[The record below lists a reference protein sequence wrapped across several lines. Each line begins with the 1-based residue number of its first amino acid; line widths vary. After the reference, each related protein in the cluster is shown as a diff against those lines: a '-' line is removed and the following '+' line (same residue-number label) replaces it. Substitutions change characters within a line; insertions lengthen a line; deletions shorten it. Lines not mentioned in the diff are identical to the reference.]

1 MRCLATIFLPVL
13 LALLASCQRET
24 DVQRANREKILLIGN
39 VSDPKSLDLQLVSG
53 MIEAK
58 IISALFEGL
67 VTDHPSSD
75 TIMSPGAATSWES
88 NPDCTVWT
96 FHLRPGAKW
105 SDGVSVSAHDFVFA
119 YHRMLSPEFAAPYV
133 EMLYFIRNAEK
144 FNKGK
149 IHDFSQVGVKA
160 IDDETLRVELREPVP
175 YLPSITRH
183 YTWYPIPRH
192 VVLRYGQMT
201 DRFTPWSEPGNIQ
214 GNGAFVLRE
223 WKWNDHIEVTK
234 NPRYWNAEHVALNG
248 IRFIPVE
255 NAYTEVRAFLAGQL
269 HSTNKIP
276 PALVDRIEREHP
288 EYLRQEP
295 FIGNYFIRVN
305 TQRPGLADPRVRK
318 ALSMTVDRAEL
329 SRSLLKGYQPAT
341 TFTPRLGDYQP
352 PAVLDFDPAK
362 ARVLLAGAGYPDGK
376 GFPRY
381 EILVSTAS
389 TRTACEALQAMWLK
403 NLNIRF
409 DFRAMD
415 TGSYISAMQNLNY
428 DIAFTGWVGD
438 YLDPSTFLLMWTDGN
453 GNNNTGW
460 HSAAYKSL
468 LREAAH
474 KAENKDRFATY
485 LRAES
490 ILMDEMP
497 VIPIIFQARIYLHRP
512 EVKGWYPLLLDN
524 HPWTAV
530 RIEP

>member
-1 MRCLATIFLPVL
+1 MRRIVTFSTL
-13 LALLASCQRET
+13 LVCALLASCQRET

-39 VSDPKSLDLQLVSG
+39 SSDPKSLDLQLVTG
-53 MIEAK
+53 MVDAK
-58 IISALFEGL
+58 IISSLFEGL

-75 TIMSPGAATSWES
+75 TIMSPGAAVSWES
-88 NPDCTVWT
+88 NEDSTVWT

-105 SDGVSVSAHDFVFA
+105 SDGISVSAHDFVFA
-119 YHRMLSPEFAAPYV
+119 YHRMLSPDFAAPYV
-133 EMLYFIRNAEK
+133 EMLYFIRNAEE

-160 IDDETLRVELREPVP
+160 LNDETLRVELREPVP
-175 YLPSITRH
+175 YLPSITRNS
-183 YTWYPIPRH
+183 TWYPVPRH
-192 VVLRYGQMT
+192 VVLRYGRMT

-214 GNGAFVLRE
+214 GNGAFVMRE
-223 WKWNDHIEVTK
+223 WKWNDHIEVRK
-234 NPRYWNAEHVALNG
+234 NPRYWNAGNVALNG

-269 HSTNKIP
+269 HSTVKIP
-276 PALVDRIEREHP
+276 PVLVDRIEREHP
-288 EYLRQEP
+288 EYLHSEP
-295 FIGNYFIRVN
+295 YIGNFFIRVN
-305 TQRPGLADPRVRK
+305 TLRPGLADPRVRK
-318 ALSMTVDRAEL
+318 ALSLSIDREKL
-329 SRSLLKGYQPAT
+329 SSSLLKGYPPAY
-341 TFTPRLGDYQP
+341 TFTPGLGEYRP
-352 PAVLDFDPAK
+352 PSVLGFDPVK
-362 ARVLLAGAGYPDGK
+362 ARALLADAGYPEGR

-389 TRTACEALQAMWLK
+389 TRTACEALQAMWQD
-403 NLNIRF
+403 NINIHF

-415 TGSYISAMQNLNY
+415 TGSYISAMQNMNF
-428 DIAFTGWVGD
+428 DIAFSGWVGD
-438 YLDPSTFLLMWTDGN
+438 YLDPATFLLMWTDGN

-460 HSAAYKSL
+460 HSAAYESL
-468 LREAAH
+468 LHEAAH
-474 KAENKDRFATY
+474 KTANKDRFAAY

-497 VIPIIFQARIYLHRP
+497 VIPIIFQARIYLQRP

-524 HPWTAV
+524 HPWTAI